1 MINPLFTNI
10 KHLPESEIL
19 ARRKPL
25 FQMNLPEN
33 IDFLLVGHGL
43 AGALL
48 ADALKRRGK
57 LVAVA
62 DPYLPFG
69 ATKVAAGILNPI
81 IGPKLNAPWRIKDCL
96 ERARETY
103 ERLGK
108 AWDVELY
115 RGFRMIRI
123 FKDLEM
129 ADRWKVRKV
138 ETATAPF
145 MGKTFGSEE
154 LREMGAESTY
164 GAGEVLGAGALRA
177 QELVDAS
184 RRHLSES
191 GLFHPEAFDAQ
202 DVSSLPRIVFC
213 EGFRVRDN
221 PWFSALPFA
230 PVRGEIL
237 EMADD
242 RTEFLNGGT
251 WFLPQGSGKALA
263 GSTFDWDDLESGPTD
278 AGTTR
283 ILEGLSY
290 LNDPKP
296 SVTGRRSGV
305 RPGTRDRMPIMGT
318 HPKNPSMSIF
328 NGFGSRGGTLI
339 PLCAELFA
347 EYLLEEKPLPEEL
360 DLRRFPE
367 ADSLPKP

>member
-1 MINPLFTNI
+1 
-10 KHLPESEIL
+10 
-19 ARRKPL
+19 
-25 FQMNLPEN
+25 
-33 IDFLLVGHGL
+33 
-43 AGALL
+43 
-48 ADALKRRGK
+48 
-57 LVAVA
+57 
-62 DPYLPFG
+62 
-69 ATKVAAGILNPI
+69 
-81 IGPKLNAPWRIKDCL
+81 
-96 ERARETY
+96 
-103 ERLGK
+103 
-108 AWDVELY
+108 
-115 RGFRMIRI
+115 
-123 FKDLEM
+123 M

-138 ETATAPF
+138 EAATAPY

-154 LREMGAESTY
+154 LSELGAESPF

-177 QELVDAS
+177 QELVDSS

-191 GLFHPEAFDAQ
+191 GLFHPEAFDAH
-202 DVSSLPRIVFC
+202 DPPSDKRIVFC
-213 EGFRVRDN
+213 EGFRVKDN

-237 EMADD
+237 ELADD
-242 RTEFLNGGT
+242 RTDFMNGGT
-251 WFLPQGSGKALA
+251 WLLPQGSGQALA

-278 AGTTR
+278 AGTKK
-283 ILEGLSY
+283 ILEGLHY
-290 LNDPKP
+290 LNAPKP

-318 HPKNPSMSIF
+318 HPKKLSISLF

-367 ADSLPKP
+367 ADALPTP

>member
-1 MINPLFTNI
+1 
-10 KHLPESEIL
+10 
-19 ARRKPL
+19 
-25 FQMNLPEN
+25 MNLPED
-33 IDFLLVGHGL
+33 IDLLLVGHGL

-48 ADALKRRGK
+48 ADALERRGK
-57 LVAVA
+57 RVAVA

-108 AWDVELY
+108 AWDVELF
-115 RGFRMIRI
+115 REFRMIRI
-123 FKDLEM
+123 FKDQEM

-138 ETATAPF
+138 EAATSAF
-145 MGKTFGSEE
+145 MGKPFGSEE
-154 LREMGAESTY
+154 LGEMGAESPF

-177 QELVDAS
+177 RELVDSS
-184 RRHLSES
+184 RRHLSDG
-191 GLFHPEAFDAQ
+191 GLFYSEAFDPQ
-202 DVSSLPRIVFC
+202 DAPSGPRIVFC

-237 EMADD
+237 ELADD

-278 AGTTR
+278 EGAKR

-290 LNDPKP
+290 LNAPKP

-367 ADSLPKP
+367 ANSLPSP

>member
-1 MINPLFTNI
+1 
-10 KHLPESEIL
+10 
-19 ARRKPL
+19 
-25 FQMNLPEN
+25 MNLPED

-48 ADALKRRGK
+48 ADALERRGRR
-57 LVAVA
+57 VAVA

-81 IGPKLNAPWRIKDCL
+81 IGPKLNAPWRIEDCL
-96 ERARETY
+96 SKARETY

-108 AWDVELY
+108 AWGMEFY
-115 RGFRMIRI
+115 REFRMIRI
-123 FKDLEM
+123 FKDQEM
-129 ADRWKVRKV
+129 ADRWRVRKE

-145 MGKTFGSEE
+145 MGKTLGSEE
-154 LREMGAESTY
+154 LAKMAVGSSF

-177 QELVDAS
+177 KELVDAS
-184 RRHLSES
+184 RRHLRKS
-191 GLFHPEAFDAQ
+191 GLFYPEAFDAE
-202 DVSSLPRIVFC
+202 DVSSVPRIVFC
-213 EGFRVRDN
+213 EGFRVKDN

-237 EMADD
+237 EMADA
-242 RTEFLNGGT
+242 RTDFLNGGT
-251 WFLPQGSGKALA
+251 WFLPQGLGQALA

-318 HPKNPSMSIF
+318 HPANPSISIF

-347 EYLLEEKPLPEEL
+347 ESLLEGNPLPEEL

-367 ADSLPKP
+367 ADCLVAP

>member
-1 MINPLFTNI
+1 
-10 KHLPESEIL
+10 
-19 ARRKPL
+19 
-25 FQMNLPEN
+25 MNLPED

-43 AGALL
+43 AGSLL
-48 ADALKRRGK
+48 AYALEGRGK
-57 LVAVA
+57 RVAVA

-69 ATKVAAGILNPI
+69 ATTVAAGILNPI

-96 ERARETY
+96 NKARETY

-108 AWDVELY
+108 AWEMEFF
-115 RGFRMIRI
+115 REFRMIRI
-123 FKDLEM
+123 FKDQEM
-129 ADRWKVRKV
+129 ADRWRVRKE

-145 MGKTFGSEE
+145 MGKTLASEE
-154 LREMGAESTY
+154 LAKMAVGSSF

-177 QELVDAS
+177 KELVDAS
-184 RRHLSES
+184 RRHFSES
-191 GLFHPEAFDAQ
+191 GLFYPEAFDPQ
-202 DVSSLPRIVFC
+202 DAPTGLRIVFC

-221 PWFSALPFA
+221 PWFGTLPFA

-237 EMADD
+237 ELADN
-242 RTEFLNGGT
+242 RTEFLNSGT
-251 WFLPQGSGKALA
+251 WFLPQGSGQALA
-263 GSTFDWDDLESGPTD
+263 GSTFDWDDLESDPTD
-278 AGTTR
+278 VGTKM
-283 ILEGLSY
+283 ILEGLHY

-318 HPKNPSMSIF
+318 HPENPHISIF

-347 EYLLEEKPLPEEL
+347 ESLLEDNPLPEEL

-367 ADSLPKP
+367 ADSLPTP

>member
-1 MINPLFTNI
+1 
-10 KHLPESEIL
+10 
-19 ARRKPL
+19 
-25 FQMNLPEN
+25 MNLPED
-33 IDFLLVGHGL
+33 IDLLLVGHGL

-48 ADALKRRGK
+48 ADALERRGK
-57 LVAVA
+57 RVAVA

-96 ERARETY
+96 NKARETY
-103 ERLGK
+103 DRLGK
-108 AWDVELY
+108 AWKVELY
-115 RGFRMIRI
+115 REFRMIRI
-123 FKDLEM
+123 FKDEEM
-129 ADRWKVRKV
+129 SDRWQARK
-138 ETATAPF
+138 EEAATAPF
-145 MGKTFGSEE
+145 MGKTFGPEE
-154 LREMGAESTY
+154 LCKMGVESPF
-164 GAGEVLGAGALRA
+164 GAGEAIGAAALRA
-177 QELVDAS
+177 RELIEAS
-184 RRHLSES
+184 RRHLSDG
-191 GLFHPEAFDAQ
+191 GLFYSEAFDPQ
-202 DVSSLPRIVFC
+202 DAPSGPRIVFC

-237 EMADD
+237 EIDD
-242 RTEFLNGGT
+242 ARSDFLNGGT
-251 WFLPQGSGKALA
+251 WFLPQGSGQALA
-263 GSTFDWDDLESGPTD
+263 GSTFDWDDMESGPTD
-278 AGTTR
+278 EGTKR

-290 LNDPKP
+290 LNAPKP

-318 HPKNPSMSIF
+318 HPKNPSTSIF

-347 EYLLEEKPLPEEL
+347 EYLLEDKPLPHEL

-367 ADSLPKP
+367 ADSLAAP